1 MVSHI
6 EYKSEFLSHR
16 VNYRKLHV
24 AVMNAQSRTV
34 KIYSIKNMPKF
45 IDEGITTAIA
55 NKLNIDFGKY
65 KYGFWNFSKTG
76 VMKPTGNGIEDGVTS
91 VFNRDGSISY
101 FTDFTTDKT
110 GSDSA
115 LGYSIINARTGRL
128 TFYRAQHYG

>member
-1 MVSHI
+1 
-6 EYKSEFLSHR
+6 
-16 VNYRKLHV
+16 
-24 AVMNAQSRTV
+24 
-34 KIYSIKNMPKF
+34 MPKF

-76 VMKPTGNGIEDGVTS
+76 VMKLTGNGVEDGVTS

-101 FTDFTTDKT
+101 FTDFTTDN
-110 GSDSA
+110 SDSA

-128 TFYRAQHYG
+128 TFYRAQYYG